1 MATRA
6 RIGITQKSGRI
17 IAAYQHWDGYPGG
30 LGYNLCENWENPKK
44 VSAAIRLG
52 NSSKWGVT
60 LGEKHD
66 FDKARFGS
74 DFEHMNCYYMRDRG
88 EKDQGPHIYKDEAT
102 YLKEGFRSGEEYIYR
117 LKDVG
122 DKDFLGKPCMTWF
135 YAESKY
141 VSQPDGGYRESISDF
156 KPLEEDAIN
165 EHIAIL
171 KRHLEMMKPKKKE
184 VA

>member
-1 MATRA
+1 
-6 RIGITQKSGRI
+6 
-17 IAAYQHWDGYPGG
+17 
-30 LGYNLCENWENPKK
+30 
-44 VSAAIRLG
+44 
-52 NSSKWGVT
+52 
-60 LGEKHD
+60 
-66 FDKARFGS
+66 
-74 DFEHMNCYYMRDRG
+74 
-88 EKDQGPHIYKDEAT
+88 
-102 YLKEGFRSGEEYIYR
+102 
-117 LKDVG
+117 
-122 DKDFLGKPCMTWF
+122 MTWF